1 MTQLKEKYNKE
12 IKSKLKKQFGYK
24 SVMQIPTIEK
34 IVVNMT
40 AGNEVTNSKAIEEV
54 ANDLLAITSQ
64 KPATTIAKKSLASWK
79 LREGMPMGSKV
90 TLRGERMW
98 NFLEKLIHIVIPRIR
113 DFRGINPKA
122 FDGRGNF
129 SLGVKEQII
138 FPEIDF
144 DKVRRIRGLD
154 VIVVTSAK
162 TDDEARELLT
172 LLGMPFKGTKKET
185 K

>member
-1 MTQLKEKYNKE
+1 
-12 IKSKLKKQFGYK
+12 
-24 SVMQIPTIEK
+24 
-34 IVVNMT
+34 
-40 AGNEVTNSKAIEEV
+40 
-54 ANDLLAITSQ
+54 
-64 KPATTIAKKSLASWK
+64 
-79 LREGMPMGSKV
+79 MGSKV
-90 TLRGERMW
+90 TLRGDRMYD
-98 NFLEKLIHIVIPRIR
+98 FFGKLVHIVIPRIR
-113 DFRGINPKA
+113 DFRGVNPKA

-162 TDDEARELLT
+162 TDEEARELLS

-185 K
+185 N